1 MSTRT
6 NPLAEGTAFMI
17 VGSLVGAVGA
27 YVFNVMGGRVLG
39 AVAFAPIS
47 VLWTV
52 FFIVATIALVPVEQ
66 QVTRGAASGLRMLT
80 APRLRP
86 AFFAIAGSALVGVVF
101 VIVTL
106 ERAFEGRWAFVPLAA
121 LTFVTFGVY
130 GIAKGILAGHRRFV
144 LYGWAL
150 ILESVGR
157 VALGAAFLLVA
168 ASSVSLAMAMALC
181 TLTVLALRPW
191 RFDHAEKSEGPL
203 PGMNG
208 SRFLGA
214 YIAGS
219 SASQFLLAGA
229 PLGVLLLGG
238 SPAMVSIT
246 FATFTL
252 FRGPLTLIYSL
263 QGRLLSGLV
272 RMRES
277 GEDDAVVGYLRRLV
291 VAGGVLVVVGAG
303 VGWLVGPAVVELLF
317 GPEFR
322 PPTEVAALA
331 AGGVVA
337 ASVAQIVGQ
346 SLVAA
351 GRTGALA
358 RAWGVGLTAG
368 LIGLALVPAEPM
380 LRVAAAFAIGEV
392 VALAAMTRLALRVPA
407 QATAASGR

>member
-157 VALGAAFLLVA
+157 VALGAAVPARRRELGVA
-168 ASSVSLAMAMALC
+168 GDGDSLC
-181 TLTVLALRPW
+181 TLTVLLLRPW

-277 GEDDAVVGYLRRLV
+277 GEGDAVAGYLRRLV
-291 VAGGVLVVVGAG
+291 VAGGCWWWSAPASD
-303 VGWLVGPAVVELLF
+303 GWWGRPWWSCSSGPSS
-317 GPEFR
+317 GR
-322 PPTEVAALA
+322 PPRSPPSPP
-331 AGGVVA
+331 AGW
-337 ASVAQIVGQ
+337 SPPR
-346 SLVAA
+346 SPRSSDSRWSRPD
-351 GRTGALA
+351 GRANWPGP
-358 RAWGVGLTAG
+358 GG
-368 LIGLALVPAEPM
+368 
-380 LRVAAAFAIGEV
+380 
-392 VALAAMTRLALRVPA
+392 
-407 QATAASGR
+407 SG